1 MINSIRLVNWRSHSD
16 TALEFRSGTNLL
28 VGIMGAGKSSILE
41 GISFALFG
49 TFPALERRKLKMDNL
64 VRLNEPSSKVV
75 LEFSWDGSAYR
86 VEREIERK
94 KSGTSTKAEIFRDG
108 QLLEN
113 GTSAVNSFITS
124 LTSVDYDL
132 FTRAIYSEQN
142 NIEYFLNLDPRRR
155 KQEIDALL
163 GLDKFETARANIV
176 TVSGRI
182 KSKKKALE
190 ENFSQGKLAELEAR
204 EKAEAQKLEGSEKTL
219 AEALS
224 RLEQNRKQTG
234 ELEKQFTDMRKQKE
248 RFELLE
254 KESIRLRAQL
264 DSLEKETIPVDE
276 KQFEEMRGR
285 LSGLVEQRAKQ
296 LEAFKSLDA
305 RNSELSKKSGEVA
318 AQIKSAKETSAR
330 IEKLK
335 AELGAILGSST
346 LDSLESKSK
355 ELEHSL
361 LSGQS
366 EQQSLKQQIAEMSD
380 VLAKLK
386 PGMAECP
393 LCSSRLT
400 DDSLSHI
407 QKERSA
413 LISEKEKRIKEL
425 SEIVEKTRKER
436 SLISQSLQKASAISG
451 TIANTQ
457 VPDTTALDASASGI
471 RSELGAIEKEKKAIQ
486 DSLDALSKE
495 CDALRVEISKGEEML
510 KRMKQLG
517 ECRKKLSENKL
528 GLESIKFD
536 PKEYEALRE
545 TAEAARL
552 EAERISSETKS
563 LESERNAS
571 LELLGIVRKELSSL
585 TEIRKRIS
593 ELYSLDEQLAIYR
606 NALLETQVSLRGSLT
621 DAINGAMNEIWPIF
635 YPYHNY
641 RALRLTVS
649 EKDYIFEVNDGEWKN
664 LDSIASGGERASAAL
679 TLRVALAM
687 ILTPKLS
694 WLILDEPTHNLDS
707 QAVELLSSALQFK
720 VPEVVKQTFV
730 ITHDEAFMG
739 SDFASSYRLSRDK
752 EKNGATKAEA
762 I

>member
-28 VGIMGAGKSSILE
+28 VGIMGAGKSSVLE

-49 TFPALERRKLKMDNL
+49 TFPALERRKLKMENL
-64 VRLNEPSSKVV
+64 VRLNESSARLV
-75 LEFSWDGSAYR
+75 LEFSWDGSKYR

-94 KSGTSTKAEIFRDG
+94 KSGTSTKAEIFRDD
-108 QLLEN
+108 QLVEN
-113 GTSAVNSFITS
+113 GTSAVNAFITS

-155 KQEIDALL
+155 KQEIDTLL
-163 GLDKFETARANIV
+163 GLDKFETARSSIV

-182 KSKKKALE
+182 RSKKKGLE
-190 ENFSQGKLAELEAR
+190 ENFHPEKLADLEAR
-204 EKAEAQKLEGSEKTL
+204 EKEEAQKLADSEKLL
-219 AEALS
+219 ADVAA
-224 RLEQNRKQTG
+224 RAEQNRKRSE
-234 ELEKQFTDMRKQKE
+234 ELGKNYSEMKKQKE

-254 KESIRLRAQL
+254 KESIRLKAQL
-264 DSLEKETIPVDE
+264 DSLEKETVPVDE
-276 KQFEEMRGR
+276 NQFEKMRGR
-285 LSGLVEQRAKQ
+285 LSALVEERNRQ
-296 LEAFKSLDA
+296 LEQFKSLDA
-305 RNSELSKKSGEVA
+305 RNSELSKKSGTIA
-318 AQIKSAKETSAR
+318 AQIKSAKETTAR
-330 IEKLK
+330 LEKLK
-335 AELGAILGSST
+335 AELGTILGKET

-355 ELEHSL
+355 QLEQSL
-361 LSGQS
+361 LSHQS
-366 EQQSLKQQIAEMSD
+366 EQRSLKQQIAEISD

-393 LCSSRLT
+393 LCSSSLSG
-400 DDSLSHI
+400 DSLSHI
-407 QKERSA
+407 QQERSA
-413 LISEKEKRIKEL
+413 LIHTKEKRILEL
-425 SEIVEKTRKER
+425 SELVEKAQAER
-436 SLISQSLQKASAISG
+436 SAIALSLQRASALSS
-451 TIANTQ
+451 TIANTEPKD
-457 VPDTTALDASASGI
+457 VSALDASAGRI
-471 RSELGAIEKEKKAIQ
+471 KEELTSIESEKKTIQ
-486 DSLDALSKE
+486 DSLDSTAKE
-495 CDALRVEISKGEEML
+495 ADSLRLEISKGEEML

-517 ECRKKLSENKL
+517 ECRKKLAETRTA
-528 GLESIKFD
+528 LESTRFD
-536 PKEYEALRE
+536 SKEFEVLRE
-545 TAEAARL
+545 KAEAARL
-552 EAERISSETKS
+552 DAERISSERKS
-563 LESERNAS
+563 LEGEIKSTSEI
-571 LELLGIVRKELSSL
+571 LTMLRKEMAGLAQ
-585 TEIRKRIS
+585 IQKQIS
-593 ELYSLDEQLAIYR
+593 RLYSLGEQLSIYR
-606 NALLETQVSLRGSLT
+606 NALLETQLSLRGSLT

-641 RALRLTVS
+641 RALRLNVS
-649 EKDYIFEVNDGEWKN
+649 EKDYVFEVNDGEWKN